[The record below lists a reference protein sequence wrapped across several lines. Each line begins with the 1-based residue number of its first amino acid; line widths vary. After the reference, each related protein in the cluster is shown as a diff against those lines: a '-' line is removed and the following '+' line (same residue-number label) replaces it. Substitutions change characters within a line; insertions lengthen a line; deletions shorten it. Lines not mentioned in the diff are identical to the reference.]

1 LFKTKDDFMAVI
13 DSFTK
18 MLNHLQEQA
27 NVGFKHLPGD
37 TDVSNKAP
45 VKFYLNEVLMGNNSF
60 WLELDG
66 QPLSI
71 VTYNAL
77 NYLISKDKRFAK
89 KLLQG
94 FNTLI
99 TRSTLISGTGEKERN
114 KFFRRQHDKISQ
126 LIK

>member
-1 LFKTKDDFMAVI
+1 MAVV
-13 DSFTK
+13 DSFIK
-18 MLNHLQEQA
+18 MLHHLQEQA
-27 NVGFKHLPGD
+27 NIGFKHLPGD
-37 TDVSNKAP
+37 TDVSYKAP

-99 TRSTLISGTGEKERN
+99 TRSILISGTGEKERN